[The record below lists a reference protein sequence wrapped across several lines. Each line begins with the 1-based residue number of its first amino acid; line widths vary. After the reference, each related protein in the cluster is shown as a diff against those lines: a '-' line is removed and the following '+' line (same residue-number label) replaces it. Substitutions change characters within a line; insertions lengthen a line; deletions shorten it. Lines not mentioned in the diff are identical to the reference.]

1 MFSAT
6 RHASDEEL
14 LQFIDRELP
23 TNQWQSLREHLE
35 SCPDCHT
42 RHASIEG
49 RLKAL
54 DAFYNSESVELTSA
68 ATTSRIELQMKLAKS
83 RKSRSRWQNLMPKFR
98 PGIAA
103 AAMATLAILGFA
115 FYGGKSKHS
124 GPNSAEQFLV
134 PNRALTPGAVRSVS
148 LSEVCSVNDDDLD
161 PKVSLSTEMA
171 VLKEYG
177 LPSDVDDAQKYQ
189 IDYLVNPQLGG
200 TNDIKNLWPQ
210 PYSTGAWNAHAK
222 DLLEQ
227 HLHHMVCNRTVN
239 LAEAQQEIASN
250 WIAAYKKYIGREGS

>member
-1 MFSAT
+1 MFPAS

-23 TNQWQSLREHLE
+23 TNQWQSLCEHLE
-35 SCPDCHT
+35 NCSAC
-42 RHASIEG
+42 RARQISIEG
-49 RLKAL
+49 KLRTL
-54 DAFYNSESVELTSA
+54 DAFYNTEGVEPTSA
-68 ATTSRIELQMKLAKS
+68 TVTSRIKLQVRLAEN
-83 RKSRSRWQNLMPKFR
+83 RKSHSRWHNFLPAFR
-98 PGIAA
+98 PRVAV

-115 FYGGKSKHS
+115 LYGGKPKHS
-124 GPNSAEQFLV
+124 TPNSAEQFLV
-134 PNRALTPGAVRSVS
+134 PNRVLTPGAVRSVS
-148 LSEVCSVNDDDLD
+148 LNEVCSVNDDDLD

-177 LPSDVDDAQKYQ
+177 LPSDASDAQKYQ

-210 PYSTGAWNAHAK
+210 PYSSGAWNAHSK

-227 HLHHMVCNRTVN
+227 HLHQMVCNRTVN
-239 LAEAQQEIASN
+239 LAVAQQEIASD
-250 WIAAYKKYIGREGS
+250 WIAAYKKYVGREKS